1 MKKTRLIKIILKRT
15 GALKFLTTYI
25 IIFAGVSIGVWIVE
39 PNIKTPIDS
48 VWYCF
53 SVATTIGF
61 GDITAVTILGR
72 AMSIFLSICSILIIN
87 CHFSYSHLFGGFGIR
102 SSCCHYYFFVC
113 RCNRLIRSFL
123 LHRHC
128 CNGST
133 WKLGNASPAFGDDIF
148 LIRLFRGDWGNR
160 SGIRLC
166 LCGS

>member
-72 AMSIFLSICSILIIN
+72 AMSIFLSICSILIIAVVPGIIT
-87 CHFSYSHLFGGFGIR
+87 SYYIESTKIKENESIAKFLDDLEHLPELSKEDLQSLSKKVKKF
-102 SSCCHYYFFVC
+102 
-113 RCNRLIRSFL
+113 NR
-123 LHRHC
+123 
-128 CNGST
+128 
-133 WKLGNASPAFGDDIF
+133 K
-148 LIRLFRGDWGNR
+148 
-160 SGIRLC
+160 
-166 LCGS
+166 

>member
-61 GDITAVTILGR
+61 GDMTAVTILGR
-72 AMSIFLSICSILIIN
+72 AMSIFLSICSILIIAVVPGIIT
-87 CHFSYSHLFGGFGIR
+87 SYYIESTKLKEQESIAKFLDDLEHLPELSKEDLQSLSEKLKKF
-102 SSCCHYYFFVC
+102 
-113 RCNRLIRSFL
+113 NR
-123 LHRHC
+123 
-128 CNGST
+128 
-133 WKLGNASPAFGDDIF
+133 K
-148 LIRLFRGDWGNR
+148 
-160 SGIRLC
+160 
-166 LCGS
+166 

>member
-72 AMSIFLSICSILIIN
+72 AMSIFLSICSILIIAVVPGIIT
-87 CHFSYSHLFGGFGIR
+87 SYYIESTKLKENESIAKFLDDLAHLPELSKEDLQSLSKKVKKF
-102 SSCCHYYFFVC
+102 
-113 RCNRLIRSFL
+113 NR
-123 LHRHC
+123 
-128 CNGST
+128 
-133 WKLGNASPAFGDDIF
+133 K
-148 LIRLFRGDWGNR
+148 
-160 SGIRLC
+160 
-166 LCGS
+166 

>member
-72 AMSIFLSICSILIIN
+72 AMSIFLSICSILIIAVVPGIIT
-87 CHFSYSHLFGGFGIR
+87 SYYIESTKLKEKESIAKFLDDLEHLPELSKKRI
-102 SSCCHYYFFVC
+102 Y
-113 RCNRLIRSFL
+113 
-123 LHRHC
+123 
-128 CNGST
+128 
-133 WKLGNASPAFGDDIF
+133 KAF
-148 LIRLFRGDWGNR
+148 RKR
-160 SGIRLC
+160 
-166 LCGS
+166 

>member
-1 MKKTRLIKIILKRT
+1 MKKTWLIKIILKRT

-72 AMSIFLSICSILIIN
+72 AMSIFLSICSILTIAVVPGIIT
-87 CHFSYSHLFGGFGIR
+87 SYYIESTKLKEQESIAKFLDDLEHLPELSKEDLQSLSEKVKKF
-102 SSCCHYYFFVC
+102 
-113 RCNRLIRSFL
+113 NR
-123 LHRHC
+123 
-128 CNGST
+128 
-133 WKLGNASPAFGDDIF
+133 K
-148 LIRLFRGDWGNR
+148 
-160 SGIRLC
+160 
-166 LCGS
+166 

>member
-61 GDITAVTILGR
+61 GDITAITILGR
-72 AMSIFLSICSILIIN
+72 AMSIFLSICSILIIAVVPGIIT
-87 CHFSYSHLFGGFGIR
+87 SYYIESTKLKEQESIAKFLDDR
-102 SSCCHYYFFVC
+102 SSDSNSISSVA
-113 RCNRLIRSFL
+113 LSFQ
-123 LHRHC
+123 
-128 CNGST
+128 NG
-133 WKLGNASPAFGDDIF
+133 
-148 LIRLFRGDWGNR
+148 
-160 SGIRLC
+160 
-166 LCGS
+166 

>member
-72 AMSIFLSICSILIIN
+72 AMSLFLSICSILIIAVVPGIIT
-87 CHFSYSHLFGGFGIR
+87 SYYIESTKLKEQESIAKFLDDLEHLPELSKEDLQILSEKVKKF
-102 SSCCHYYFFVC
+102 
-113 RCNRLIRSFL
+113 NR
-123 LHRHC
+123 
-128 CNGST
+128 
-133 WKLGNASPAFGDDIF
+133 K
-148 LIRLFRGDWGNR
+148 
-160 SGIRLC
+160 
-166 LCGS
+166 

>member
-72 AMSIFLSICSILIIN
+72 AMSIFLSICSILIIAVVPGIIT
-87 CHFSYSHLFGGFGIR
+87 SYYIESTKLKEKESIAKFLDDLEHLPEL
-102 SSCCHYYFFVC
+102 SKED
-113 RCNRLIRSFL
+113 LQ
-123 LHRHC
+123 
-128 CNGST
+128 
-133 WKLGNASPAFGDDIF
+133 SPVSYTH
-148 LIRLFRGDWGNR
+148 LTLPTN
-160 SGIRLC
+160 SLV
-166 LCGS
+166 

>member
-72 AMSIFLSICSILIIN
+72 AMSIFLSICSILTIAVVPGIIT
-87 CHFSYSHLFGGFGIR
+87 SYYIESTKLKEQESIAKFLDDLKHLPELSKEDLQSLSEKVKKF
-102 SSCCHYYFFVC
+102 
-113 RCNRLIRSFL
+113 NR
-123 LHRHC
+123 
-128 CNGST
+128 
-133 WKLGNASPAFGDDIF
+133 K
-148 LIRLFRGDWGNR
+148 
-160 SGIRLC
+160 
-166 LCGS
+166 

>member
-72 AMSIFLSICSILIIN
+72 AMSIFLSICSILIIAVVPGIIT
-87 CHFSYSHLFGGFGIR
+87 SYYIESTKLKEQESIAKFLDDLEHLPEL
-102 SSCCHYYFFVC
+102 SKEDLQSLSEKVKNL
-113 RCNRLIRSFL
+113 NR
-123 LHRHC
+123 
-128 CNGST
+128 
-133 WKLGNASPAFGDDIF
+133 K
-148 LIRLFRGDWGNR
+148 
-160 SGIRLC
+160 
-166 LCGS
+166 

>member
-53 SVATTIGF
+53 SVAMTIGF

-72 AMSIFLSICSILIIN
+72 AMSI
-87 CHFSYSHLFGGFGIR
+87 
-102 SSCCHYYFFVC
+102 SCRYVPY
-113 RCNRLIRSFL
+113 
-123 LHRHC
+123 
-128 CNGST
+128 
-133 WKLGNASPAFGDDIF
+133 
-148 LIRLFRGDWGNR
+148 
-160 SGIRLC
+160 
-166 LCGS
+166 

>member
-72 AMSIFLSICSILIIN
+72 AMSIFLSKCSILIIAVVPGITT
-87 CHFSYSHLFGGFGIR
+87 SYYIESTKIKENESIAKFLDDLEHLPELSKEDLQSLSKKVKKF
-102 SSCCHYYFFVC
+102 
-113 RCNRLIRSFL
+113 NR
-123 LHRHC
+123 
-128 CNGST
+128 
-133 WKLGNASPAFGDDIF
+133 K
-148 LIRLFRGDWGNR
+148 
-160 SGIRLC
+160 
-166 LCGS
+166 

>member
-72 AMSIFLSICSILIIN
+72 AMSIFLSICSILIIAVVTGIIT
-87 CHFSYSHLFGGFGIR
+87 SYNTESTKLKEKESIAKFLDDLEHLPELSKEDLQSLSEKVKKF
-102 SSCCHYYFFVC
+102 
-113 RCNRLIRSFL
+113 NR
-123 LHRHC
+123 
-128 CNGST
+128 
-133 WKLGNASPAFGDDIF
+133 K
-148 LIRLFRGDWGNR
+148 
-160 SGIRLC
+160 
-166 LCGS
+166 

>member
-61 GDITAVTILGR
+61 GDITGITILGR
-72 AMSIFLSICSILIIN
+72 AMSIFLSICSILIIAVVPGIIT
-87 CHFSYSHLFGGFGIR
+87 SYYIESTKLKEQESIAKFLDDLEHLPELSKEDLQSLSEKVKKF
-102 SSCCHYYFFVC
+102 
-113 RCNRLIRSFL
+113 NR
-123 LHRHC
+123 
-128 CNGST
+128 
-133 WKLGNASPAFGDDIF
+133 K
-148 LIRLFRGDWGNR
+148 
-160 SGIRLC
+160 
-166 LCGS
+166 

>member
-53 SVATTIGF
+53 SVATTIGL

-72 AMSIFLSICSILIIN
+72 AMSIFLSICSILIIAVVPGIIT
-87 CHFSYSHLFGGFGIR
+87 SYYIESTKLKEQESIAKFLDDLEHLPELSKEDLQSLSEKVKKF
-102 SSCCHYYFFVC
+102 
-113 RCNRLIRSFL
+113 NR
-123 LHRHC
+123 
-128 CNGST
+128 
-133 WKLGNASPAFGDDIF
+133 K
-148 LIRLFRGDWGNR
+148 
-160 SGIRLC
+160 
-166 LCGS
+166 

>member
-61 GDITAVTILGR
+61 GDIPAVTILGR
-72 AMSIFLSICSILIIN
+72 AMSIFLSICSILIIAVVLGIIT
-87 CHFSYSHLFGGFGIR
+87 SYYIESTKLKEKESIAKFLDDLEHLPELSKEDLQSLSEKVKKF
-102 SSCCHYYFFVC
+102 
-113 RCNRLIRSFL
+113 NR
-123 LHRHC
+123 
-128 CNGST
+128 
-133 WKLGNASPAFGDDIF
+133 K
-148 LIRLFRGDWGNR
+148 
-160 SGIRLC
+160 
-166 LCGS
+166 

>member
-72 AMSIFLSICSILIIN
+72 SMSIFLSICSILIIAVVPGIITSYYIESTKLKEKESIAKFLDDLELLPELSKEVLLSLSDKVKKFN
-87 CHFSYSHLFGGFGIR
+87 C
-102 SSCCHYYFFVC
+102 
-113 RCNRLIRSFL
+113 
-123 LHRHC
+123 
-128 CNGST
+128 
-133 WKLGNASPAFGDDIF
+133 K
-148 LIRLFRGDWGNR
+148 
-160 SGIRLC
+160 
-166 LCGS
+166 

>member
-72 AMSIFLSICSILIIN
+72 AMSIFLSICSILIIAVVPGIIT
-87 CHFSYSHLFGGFGIR
+87 SYYIVSTKRKEQESIAKFLDDLEHLPELSKEDLQSLSEKVKKF
-102 SSCCHYYFFVC
+102 
-113 RCNRLIRSFL
+113 NR
-123 LHRHC
+123 
-128 CNGST
+128 
-133 WKLGNASPAFGDDIF
+133 K
-148 LIRLFRGDWGNR
+148 
-160 SGIRLC
+160 
-166 LCGS
+166 

>member
-72 AMSIFLSICSILIIN
+72 AMSIFLSICSILIIAVVPGIIT
-87 CHFSYSHLFGGFGIR
+87 SYYIESTKIKENESIAKFLDDLEHLPELSKEDLQILSEKVKKF
-102 SSCCHYYFFVC
+102 
-113 RCNRLIRSFL
+113 NR
-123 LHRHC
+123 
-128 CNGST
+128 
-133 WKLGNASPAFGDDIF
+133 K
-148 LIRLFRGDWGNR
+148 
-160 SGIRLC
+160 
-166 LCGS
+166 

>member
-39 PNIKTPIDS
+39 PNIKTLIDS

-72 AMSIFLSICSILIIN
+72 AMSIFLSICSILIIAVVPGIIT
-87 CHFSYSHLFGGFGIR
+87 SYYIESTKLKENESIAKFLDDLEHLPELSKEDLQSLSEKVKKF
-102 SSCCHYYFFVC
+102 
-113 RCNRLIRSFL
+113 NR
-123 LHRHC
+123 
-128 CNGST
+128 
-133 WKLGNASPAFGDDIF
+133 K
-148 LIRLFRGDWGNR
+148 
-160 SGIRLC
+160 
-166 LCGS
+166 

>member
-72 AMSIFLSICSILIIN
+72 AMSIFLSICSILIIAVVQGIIT
-87 CHFSYSHLFGGFGIR
+87 SYYIESTKLKEKESIAKCLDDLDHLPELSKEDLQSLSEKVKKF
-102 SSCCHYYFFVC
+102 
-113 RCNRLIRSFL
+113 NR
-123 LHRHC
+123 
-128 CNGST
+128 
-133 WKLGNASPAFGDDIF
+133 K
-148 LIRLFRGDWGNR
+148 
-160 SGIRLC
+160 
-166 LCGS
+166 

>member
-72 AMSIFLSICSILIIN
+72 AMSIFLSICSILIIAVVPGIIT
-87 CHFSYSHLFGGFGIR
+87 SYYIESTKLKEKESIAKFLDDLEHLPELSKEDLQSLSEKVKKFTQFFQKLRVWAAPIK
-102 SSCCHYYFFVC
+102 SSDTTIYQAQ
-113 RCNRLIRSFL
+113 
-123 LHRHC
+123 
-128 CNGST
+128 T
-133 WKLGNASPAFGDDIF
+133 AT
-148 LIRLFRGDWGNR
+148 LFA
-160 SGIRLC
+160 C
-166 LCGS
+166 

>member
-72 AMSIFLSICSILIIN
+72 AMSIFLSICSILIIAVVPGIIT
-87 CHFSYSHLFGGFGIR
+87 SYYIESTKLKEQESIAKFLDDLEHLPELSKEDLQSLSEKAKKF
-102 SSCCHYYFFVC
+102 
-113 RCNRLIRSFL
+113 NR
-123 LHRHC
+123 
-128 CNGST
+128 
-133 WKLGNASPAFGDDIF
+133 K
-148 LIRLFRGDWGNR
+148 
-160 SGIRLC
+160 
-166 LCGS
+166 

>member
-72 AMSIFLSICSILIIN
+72 AMSIFLSICSILIIAVVPGIIT
-87 CHFSYSHLFGGFGIR
+87 SYYIESTKLKEQESIAKFLDDLEHLPEL
-102 SSCCHYYFFVC
+102 SKEDLQSLSEKVKKLS
-113 RCNRLIRSFL
+113 LI
-123 LHRHC
+123 H
-128 CNGST
+128 
-133 WKLGNASPAFGDDIF
+133 I
-148 LIRLFRGDWGNR
+148 
-160 SGIRLC
+160 
-166 LCGS
+166 

>member
-61 GDITAVTILGR
+61 GDMILGR
-72 AMSIFLSICSILIIN
+72 AMSIFLSICSILIIAVVPGIIT
-87 CHFSYSHLFGGFGIR
+87 SYYIESTKLKEKESIAKFLDDLEHLPELSKEDLQSLSEKVKKF
-102 SSCCHYYFFVC
+102 
-113 RCNRLIRSFL
+113 NR
-123 LHRHC
+123 
-128 CNGST
+128 
-133 WKLGNASPAFGDDIF
+133 K
-148 LIRLFRGDWGNR
+148 
-160 SGIRLC
+160 
-166 LCGS
+166 